1 MGKSVRRGSLSPQ
14 NDAAG
19 ATANNMPAS
28 DGNGGVGQLNRH
40 NDVLV
45 IGAGPS
51 GIATAIAAS
60 QCGLRTTVLD
70 ARLPPIDKPCGEGLL
85 PQGAAALRDLGIR
98 LNSEI
103 AFPLSG
109 IRFSDEESSACSEFV
124 GTNGYSLRRVR
135 LHEILVEHAVRAGV
149 NFHWGARVGE
159 IHSTFVRAEKTRIPY
174 TWLVGAD
181 GQNSMVRKWAGFSS
195 RAATGKRFGF
205 RKHLRIRPW
214 TDVVEVYWG
223 EGCQMVVT
231 PSGTQEICVAAISR
245 DPHLR
250 VDQVL
255 ARFPALAER
264 LRDATPTTREL
275 GDVTS
280 LMRLSAVTR
289 DRVALVG
296 DASGT
301 VDALTGHGLSLAFQ
315 QALHLAEA
323 LKRGDLRPY
332 EIAHRT
338 ISAMPA
344 MMTRLMLIMDGNQ
357 WIRRRTLR
365 LFQSKPELFSR
376 LLSIHTGAVPVSS
389 FGVTEMADFG
399 WNFLWA

>member
-1 MGKSVRRGSLSPQ
+1 
-14 NDAAG
+14 
-19 ATANNMPAS
+19 
-28 DGNGGVGQLNRH
+28 LNQH

-51 GIATAIAAS
+51 GIVTAIAAS
-60 QCGLRTTVLD
+60 QRGLRTTVLD

-85 PQGAAALRDLGIR
+85 PPGATALRDLGIH
-98 LNSEI
+98 LNCEM

-109 IRFSDEESSACSEFV
+109 IRFSDEGSSVCSQFV
-124 GTNGYSLRRVR
+124 GTLGFSLRRVK
-135 LHEILVEHAVRAGV
+135 LHELLVEFAVRAGV
-149 NFHWGARVGE
+149 NFQWGARVEE
-159 IHSTFVRAEKTRIPY
+159 IHSRYVTANKKRIPY

-181 GQNSMVRKWAGFSS
+181 GQNSLVRKWAGFSS

-214 TDVVEVYWG
+214 TDVVEVYWA

-231 PSGTQEICVAAISR
+231 PSGAEEICVAAISG
-245 DPHLR
+245 DPRLR

-264 LRDATPTTREL
+264 LRDATPSTREL

-280 LMRLSAVTR
+280 LTRLSAVTR
-289 DRVALVG
+289 DRVAVVG

-301 VDALTGHGLSLAFQ
+301 VDALTGHGLSLGFQ
-315 QALHLAEA
+315 QAGHLAEA
-323 LKRGDLRPY
+323 LSRGDLRPY
-332 EIAHRT
+332 EIAHRK
-338 ISAMPA
+338 ISALPA
-344 MMTRLMLIMDGNQ
+344 MMTRLMLVMDGNN

-376 LLSIHTGAVPVSS
+376 LLSVHTGMAPVSS
-389 FGVTEMADFG
+389 FGVTEMAGFG

>member
-1 MGKSVRRGSLSPQ
+1 
-14 NDAAG
+14 
-19 ATANNMPAS
+19 
-28 DGNGGVGQLNRH
+28 LNQH

-51 GIATAIAAS
+51 GIVAAIAAS

-85 PQGAAALRDLGIR
+85 PPGVAALCDLGIQMNDDVA
-98 LNSEI
+98 L
-103 AFPLSG
+103 PLSG
-109 IRFSDEESSACSEFV
+109 IRFSDEKSSACSQFV
-124 GTNGYSLRRVR
+124 GTHGFSLRRVK
-135 LHEILVEHAVRAGV
+135 LHELLVDCAVRAGV
-149 NFHWGARVGE
+149 NLQWGARVEE
-159 IHSTFVRAEKTRIPY
+159 IHSRFVIANKTRIPY
-174 TWLVGAD
+174 HWLVGAD
-181 GQNSMVRKWAGFSS
+181 GQNSIVRKWAQFSS
-195 RAATGKRFGF
+195 RAAARKRFGF

-214 TDVVEVYWG
+214 TDVVEVYWADR
-223 EGCQMVVT
+223 CQMVVT
-231 PSGTQEICVAAISR
+231 PSGAQEICVAAISG

-255 ARFPALAER
+255 GRFPALAER
-264 LRDATPTTREL
+264 LRGAAPTTREL

-280 LMRLSAVTR
+280 LTRLSAVTR

-301 VDALTGHGLSLAFQ
+301 VDALTGHGLSLGFQ
-315 QALHLAEA
+315 QAMHLAQA
-323 LKRGDLRPY
+323 LRRGDLRSY
-332 EIAHRT
+332 EIAHRK

-344 MMTRLMLIMDGNQ
+344 LMTRLMLLMDGNN

-376 LLSIHTGAVPVSS
+376 LLSIHTGAAPVSS
-389 FGVTEMADFG
+389 FGLAEMAGFG
-399 WNFLWA
+399 WNFLRA